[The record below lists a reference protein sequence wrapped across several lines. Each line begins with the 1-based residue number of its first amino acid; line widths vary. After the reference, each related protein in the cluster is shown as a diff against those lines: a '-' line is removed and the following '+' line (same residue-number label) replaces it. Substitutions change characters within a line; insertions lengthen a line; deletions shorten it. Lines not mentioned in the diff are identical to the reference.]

1 MDRINPL
8 TEAQLRLLP
17 QDKGDRIVRFMVVT
31 NPLKPK
37 TSLESVN
44 ICTGI
49 TEGGN
54 VINQY
59 VYWSRPTGFVDLVL
73 GFLRENNPDRTFKVI
88 DSE

>member
-1 MDRINPL
+1 MDRVNPL
-8 TEAQLRLLP
+8 THEQLKVLP
-17 QDKGDRIVRFMVVT
+17 QHAGLRIVRFMVVT

-37 TSLESVN
+37 TSLKSVN
-44 ICTGI
+44 ITTGI

-73 GFLRENNPDRTFKVI
+73 GFLRHNNPDLTFKVI

>member
-8 TEAQLRLLP
+8 NEVQLGQLP
-17 QDKGDRIVRFMVVT
+17 QDKGDRIVRFMARV
-31 NPLKPK
+31 NPLQPK
-37 TSLESVN
+37 RPESVN

-59 VYWSRPTGFVDLVL
+59 VYWSRPTVFVDMVV
-73 GFLRENNPDRTFKVI
+73 GFLRQNNPGMTFNVI

>member
-1 MDRINPL
+1 MDRVTPL
-8 TEAQLRLLP
+8 TEQQLRLLP
-17 QDKGDRIVRFMVVT
+17 QEKGGRIVRFMAVT

-54 VINQY
+54 VIHQY

-73 GFLRENNPDRTFKVI
+73 GFLRENNPGQTFKVI